1 MPQVLSARRRSVD
14 EGDTKVYTLVEARE
28 EGPMYRHVTLKQLR
42 PKLPTVIDEV
52 DEELDRY
59 IISKHGKP
67 VAVLLSI
74 DDFEGLVET
83 AEELADRENLKRI
96 RKGMQEARAGRT
108 VDWAQVKSKYHL

>member
-1 MPQVLSARRRSVD
+1 
-14 EGDTKVYTLVEARE
+14 
-28 EGPMYRHVTLKQLR
+28 MYNHITLKALR
-42 PKLPTVIDEV
+42 PKLPSIIDEV

-59 IISKHGKP
+59 IISKHGRP

-74 DDFEGLVET
+74 DDFESLIDT

-108 VDWAQVKSKYHL
+108 VDWDKVKAKYHL